1 MHPLYSLLATEVH
14 QAELLQEAERAR
26 RYGRPRRPRRRRVRV
41 TVGHWLVD
49 LGLRLAVRE
58 PARRPVEAV
67 R

>member
-1 MHPLYSLLATEVH
+1 MHPLYSLLAAEVH

-26 RYGRPRRPRRRRVRV
+26 RHSRPPRQSARVQ
-41 TVGHWLVD
+41 VGHWLVD

-58 PARRPVEAV
+58 PARRPVGVA